1 VLLRDRAHLHS
12 SSYQHHNSE
21 PTFAASVLQ
30 HGRVIA
36 ALGVTGNKP
45 STPPVA

>member
-1 VLLRDRAHLHS
+1 
-12 SSYQHHNSE
+12 
-21 PTFAASVLQ
+21 VLQ